1 MVNAQ
6 PKLTL
11 MRSHVNKSFSIRCAS
26 GVAGVVLWKV
36 EVGGEAHGQE
46 TTAAT
51 AGTDADQGRRKR
63 TARPVQQFD
72 DDSPQRRGVHSE
84 FHLHFS
90 QRNAGQASQQRY
102 REPGPCKTH
111 LAGPGRKHFALRN
124 TVWAYQRSA
133 RRCKSHTAGGVCSV
147 TT

>member
-1 MVNAQ
+1 MVNSP

-11 MRSHVNKSFSIRCAS
+11 MQSHVNRSFSGRCAS
-26 GVAGVVLWKV
+26 GAAGVVLWKV
-36 EVGGEAHGQE
+36 EVRGDAHGRE

-84 FHLHFS
+84 FRLHFS
-90 QRNAGQASQQRY
+90 QRNAGQAA
-102 REPGPCKTH
+102 T
-111 LAGPGRKHFALRN
+111 
-124 TVWAYQRSA
+124 
-133 RRCKSHTAGGVCSV
+133 
-147 TT
+147 